1 MLTKQWRTEET
12 CLADTFFFGSYDYH
26 DNNLKCRTDHESLVR
41 LNLNEYYVEEMINI
55 INEFEPI
62 DFLGRFEECFEN
74 PKMFTDL
81 KDDIIDKVKNSKV
94 HKSQKYLKLWSDMH

>member
-1 MLTKQWRTEET
+1 
-12 CLADTFFFGSYDYH
+12 
-26 DNNLKCRTDHESLVR
+26 
-41 LNLNEYYVEEMINI
+41 MINI

-81 KDDIIDKVKNSKV
+81 RDDIIDKVKNSKV
-94 HKSQKYLKLWSDMH
+94 HKSQKYLKL